1 MNHGEGG
8 REQHVYSGSEDRGK
22 GRTRCENGLS
32 RLRIIIPDVSMTRV
46 NPINSI
52 SGSGNRKSRLSY
64 HPLEVLI
71 VRGGYAITN

>member
-8 REQHVYSGSEDRGK
+8 WEQHVYSGSEDRGK

-71 VRGGYAITN
+71 VRGEYAITN